1 MNLRSSWVAETGQ
14 TREDTRLTQ
23 TGVTTLTNPVQ
34 VRSGVL
40 PGSYTGEH
48 RLAGFW
54 TFGASAMT
62 ATVSEGRAVIQ
73 GEISQGVYPVTLPSS
88 VDVTFDPGDAQY
100 GRIDLIVIRVY
111 DNLYDSSNRNE
122 AKVEIIKGVPAQA
135 PQPPAVPPR
144 SLVLYEVTVP
154 ATVSAGNGGIPWAT
168 ALNDL
173 RTPVVA
179 LGGILPVEGQVHG
192 GAYPGQYQDSG
203 GSLQRWDGSAWV
215 PYPSALGG
223 IAPSGMVTTASYT
236 GQYRDGAGTLQRWDG
251 NAWVPLGGIAPAGT
265 VTTAAYTGQY
275 RDTPN
280 GQLQRWNGTVWAPVV
295 AGPYFVDNSD
305 YGDTTSTTWTSTL
318 AGRATNP
325 LTLNFVAPASRAV
338 VVDFGC
344 RMKSHSADHYA
355 FMALKLM
362 QGGTVVGDLDDEY
375 ATIAA
380 SPHLISVS
388 TTRRLSN
395 LTPGATYNLTA
406 FFRIHPNTTTLKGGF
421 DNTYIK
427 VDPLP

>member
-48 RLAGFW
+48 RLSGFW

-88 VDVTFDPGDAQY
+88 VDVTFEPGDAQY
-100 GRIDLIVIRVY
+100 GRIDLIVIRIY

-135 PQPPAVPPR
+135 PQAPAVPPR

-168 ALNDL
+168 ALEDL

-179 LGGILPVEGQVHG
+179 LGGILPVEGPVHG

-203 GSLQRWDGSAWV
+203 GALQRWDGSAWV

-223 IAPSGMVTTASYT
+223 IAPAGAVNVASYT
-236 GQYRDGAGTLQRWDG
+236 GQYRD
-251 NAWVPLGGIAPAGT
+251 
-265 VTTAAYTGQY
+265 TASGV
-275 RDTPN
+275 
-280 GQLQRWNGTVWAPVV
+280 LQRWNGTAWAPAVP
-295 AGPYFVDNSD
+295 GPAFVDNSD
-305 YGDTTSTTWTSTL
+305 YGDTASTTYTSTL
-318 AGRATNP
+318 AARATNP
-325 LTLNFVAPASRAV
+325 LAV
-338 VVDFGC
+338 SFTATTSKVIVSFGG
-344 RMKSHSADHYA
+344 RMKSRDDHYC
-355 FMALKLM
+355 FMALKLTS
-362 QGGTVVGDLDDEY
+362 GATVVQDLDDEY
-375 ATIAA
+375 ATIVA
-380 SPHLISVS
+380 STTTISAS
-388 TTRRLSN
+388 TTRRISN
-395 LTPGATYNLTA
+395 LTPGTTYTLTA
-406 FFRIHPNTTTLKGGF
+406 YFRILANTLGLKAGF
-421 DNTYIK
+421 DNTFIR
-427 VDPLP
+427 VDPLA